1 MQAIASPN
9 ATSTEIQTQP
19 GTFTCPSG
27 STSTCDHPK
36 APPTTIRPQRKKVL
50 MKVPFADIVA
60 KPALGA
66 CGGAPAPEV
75 SVAVAVRAGAAQP
88 GSSSSAV
95 AANRLS
101 LSTGLA
107 I

>member
-1 MQAIASPN
+1 MRAVRGAKMHAIARPK

-27 STSTCDHPK
+27 STSTCDQPN
-36 APPTTIRPQRKKVL
+36 APPTTIRPQRKNVL

-60 KPALGA
+60 KPAVGV
-66 CGGAPAPEV
+66 GGVAPAPAV
-75 SVAVAVRAGAAQP
+75 SVAVAVRVGAAQP

-95 AANRLS
+95 
-101 LSTGLA
+101 
-107 I
+107 